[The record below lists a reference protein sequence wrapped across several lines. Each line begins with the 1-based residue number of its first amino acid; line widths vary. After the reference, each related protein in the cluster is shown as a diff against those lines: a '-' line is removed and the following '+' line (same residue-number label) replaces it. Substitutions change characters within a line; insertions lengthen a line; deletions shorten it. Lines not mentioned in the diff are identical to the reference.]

1 MWYATLLFYFSAI
14 PAALSLLFMD
24 VGTFS
29 FKETGERGV
38 RIIVFDTEKQQLTS
52 VDYIPLRNPRLK
64 EKTAFRHTHFSTD
77 FLGHVTLSPSFHA
90 ATMAV
95 RTFGKIHNKHQIS
108 TLPLCTHPLT
118 SLQHMPLQKKGNT
131 SSVTIT
137 FHGAHGPEKRTFAS
151 LCASS
156 NANKIER
163 GRLGETVTDLT
174 FLSLGFHKINGQNA
188 SNQGLDG
195 IFWHAHGNFLVLTES
210 KCRSE
215 SKRAQR
221 YLEDDLAE
229 AKIVAR
235 LREIKDPALQK
246 TLFHQMD
253 THADHTQKMAQRL
266 TASGFMESALSPL
279 NPILYFYARY
289 PHMKEAPLAVKKKML
304 ISTLKALELSKTEA
318 ISLCNQTL
326 PEHKAKQ

>member
-1 MWYATLLFYFSAI
+1 MWYTTLLFYFSAI

-29 FKETGERGV
+29 FKETGEKGI

-64 EKTAFRHTHFSTD
+64 EKTAFRHAHFSTD
-77 FLGHVTLSPSFHA
+77 FLGHVTLSPSFHP

-95 RTFGKIHNKHQIS
+95 RTFGKIHNKHQVS
-108 TLPLCTHPLT
+108 TLPPCTHPLT
-118 SLQHMPLQKKGNT
+118 PLKRMPLQKKGKA
-131 SSVTIT
+131 SVTIT
-137 FHGAHGPEKRTFAS
+137 FHGTHGPEKRNFSS
-151 LCASS
+151 LCASA

-235 LREIKDPALQK
+235 LREIKDPTLQK

-289 PHMKEAPLAVKKKML
+289 PHMQKAPLTVKKRML
-304 ISTLKALELSKTEA
+304 TSILKALGLSKAEA
-318 ISLCNQTL
+318 VHICNHTL
-326 PEHKAKQ
+326 SEHKANI